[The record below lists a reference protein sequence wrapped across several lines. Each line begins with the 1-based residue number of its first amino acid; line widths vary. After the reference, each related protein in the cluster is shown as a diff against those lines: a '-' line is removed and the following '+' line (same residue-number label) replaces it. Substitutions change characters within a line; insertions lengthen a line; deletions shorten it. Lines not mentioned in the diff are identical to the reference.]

1 MTKLVLSQSARKP
14 EATMEIKLSGS
25 QEFLDR
31 VLWHL
36 KSIEHMGAVG
46 HSTMLGIDVD
56 GDGAD
61 FVKVECSDWDKEKGK
76 TLNAQANAVD
86 SGDVEVF
93 TPRAARRVYTKKTE
107 TVWPKESE

>member
-1 MTKLVLSQSARKP
+1 MTKLLLSQSAGKP

-61 FVKVECSDWDKEKGK
+61 FVKVECSDWTKEMGK
-76 TLNAQANAVD
+76 TLNAQANAVN
-86 SGDVEVF
+86 GDVEVF
-93 TPRAARRVYTKKTE
+93 TPSAARRVSTKKTE
-107 TVWPKESE
+107 TVWTAKDNK